1 MANPMLPI
9 PPLASGVVGA
19 SAMQRQAEEKIAQ
32 VKQAQNRAKE
42 TAATGDRFEHAV
54 ESSEAVQGIHDEDE
68 RSRQQQKKN
77 PRRRPPSVET
87 PEDDETH
94 LDLKA

>member
-1 MANPMLPI
+1 MLPI
-9 PPLASGVVGA
+9 PPLASGVAGA

-42 TAATGDRFEHAV
+42 TAAAGDRFEHAV
-54 ESSEAVQGIHDEDE
+54 ESSEAVQAIHDEDE
-68 RSRQQQKKN
+68 QSRQQQKKN
-77 PRRRPPSVET
+77 PKRRTAYVEE
-87 PEDDETH
+87 PDDGEPH